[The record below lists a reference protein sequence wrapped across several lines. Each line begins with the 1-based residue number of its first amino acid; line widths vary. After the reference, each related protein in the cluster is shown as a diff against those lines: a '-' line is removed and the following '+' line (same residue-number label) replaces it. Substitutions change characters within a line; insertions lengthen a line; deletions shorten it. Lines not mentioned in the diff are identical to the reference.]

1 MLILSQILSFHIPVG
16 VLNLSVLSVR
26 VCVCVCNSKYPAHFV
41 MVTWEYQ

>member
-16 VLNLSVLSVR
+16 VLNLSVLSV
-26 VCVCVCNSKYPAHFV
+26 CVCNSKYPAHFV